1 MAERLG
7 RSEQDVPTWIYYEE
21 YGGECCWGGQPSVV
35 DASRTDAAA
44 QPGTRHWWRYA
55 EGLLFAVLFALAH
68 TQSPLFYS
76 NQNQYLLHGLA
87 SAGVGYLREDWLAN
101 TRDPT
106 PVFSYLV
113 AGVYTH
119 FGPLSLHLAYF
130 VLLMVYFLS
139 FRCLIA
145 ALPFWRDTLAAR
157 WGFAALFTLAHA
169 AGPRL
174 LSVILTGTDYPWY
187 LQCGVANQYLLG
199 PGLQPSAFGVLLVS
213 GVAAFAQGRT
223 VWAAILTAA
232 SCVFHFTYFLPLTLL
247 LMGYIGV
254 TLGEKQGPGAGRRAF
269 AMMAAASILCLPIAT
284 YSLFTFG
291 SANPQTWGEAQR
303 ILVEVRIPHHAVID
317 RWFAGADACQLV
329 WISCG
334 LWLVRCCPWGRALI
348 VAALIG
354 LVLSLVQYGT
364 QSHLLALLFPWR
376 ISALLVPTATAVLAA
391 RLAQALTLYPGATY
405 VSGILCGGLAAI
417 GVATMLQGW
426 GYQMSPDE
434 EGLLGY
440 VRNHVQAGETY
451 LLPIRF
457 PAVRQGRGTASTTF
471 TPPPRP
477 RPGSP
482 LIPVDL
488 QRFRLATGAPI
499 YVDFKSIPYYDLEVL
514 EWYRRMKQCEE
525 WYAGGWD
532 SPFRHE
538 ELKAEGITHVVA
550 PAAQHLAA
558 DYLRVVYRDH
568 AYILYRVE

>member
-1 MAERLG
+1 MTNASRM
-7 RSEQDVPTWIYYEE
+7 DT
-21 YGGECCWGGQPSVV
+21 GGQ
-35 DASRTDAAA
+35 R
-44 QPGTRHWWRYA
+44 GTRDGWRYV
-55 EGLLFAVLFALAH
+55 EGLLFAALFALAH

-87 SAGVGYLREDWLAN
+87 AAGVGYLREDWLAN

-106 PVFSYLV
+106 PVFSHLV
-113 AGVYTH
+113 AVAYTH
-119 FGPLSLHLAYF
+119 FGSLSLHLAYF
-130 VLLMVYFLS
+130 VLLAVYFLS
-139 FRCLIA
+139 FRWLIA
-145 ALPFWRDTLAAR
+145 ALPFWRDSRAAR

-213 GVAAFAQGRT
+213 GLAAFAHGRT
-223 VWAAILTAA
+223 MWAAILTAA
-232 SCVFHFTYFLPLTLL
+232 ACIFHFTYFLPVML
-247 LMGYIGV
+247 LMLGYLGV
-254 TLGEKQGPGAGRRAF
+254 TLGEQQEPEAGRRAF
-269 AMMAAASILCLPIAT
+269 AMMAAASILCLPMAT

-317 RWFAGADACQLV
+317 RWFAWADACQLV
-329 WISCG
+329 WIAWG
-334 LWLVRCCPWGRALI
+334 LWLARCCHWGRALL
-348 VAALIG
+348 VAALMG
-354 LVLSLVQYGT
+354 LFLSLVQYVT
-364 QSHLLALLFPWR
+364 RSHLLALFFPWR
-376 ISALLVPTATAVLAA
+376 ISALLVPTATAILAA
-391 RLAQALTLYPGATY
+391 RLAQALVLCSGATY
-405 VSGILCGGLAAI
+405 GFGMLCGGLAAI
-417 GVATMLQGW
+417 GVATMLHGW

-434 EGLLGY
+434 DGLLSY
-440 VRNHVQAGETY
+440 VREHVQAGETY
-451 LLPIRF
+451 LLPVRF

-477 RPGSP
+477 RPDSP

-532 SPFRHE
+532 SPFRQE

-550 PAAQHLAA
+550 PAAQPLAA
-558 DYLRVVYRDH
+558 GYLRVVYQDH